1 MLFGTKSVG
10 SKAEKRAFFS
20 NKINGSRGL
29 EGSDPTGTTLPRRDF
44 LIMKSYLSG
53 KKNRRITVLT
63 FVACYLPGYKSGGP
77 VRTIANMVRHLGD
90 EFDFW
95 IVARDRDAFDTKSY
109 SGVKVDDWNTVGKA
123 QVFYASPGFMTIKN
137 ISRLIRQIP
146 HDVLYLN
153 SFFNFR
159 FSILPLVA
167 RRFGLLPDKPV
178 ILASRG
184 EFSQGALGLKA
195 RKKQIYLSSANTLGL
210 YNNMIWQAS
219 SEHEVNDIKREMGKR
234 IQKISIAPDL
244 PSAVPQLPVMQQC
257 SDTHSD
263 CPLKIIFLSR
273 ISPMKNLDYALGV
286 LAQVKAEIQFD
297 LYGIVDDQE
306 YWRQCRDLIE
316 GLPENIRVEY
326 KGCIVHEKVFEIFSQ
341 YDLFFLPTKG
351 ENFGHVIYESLS
363 AGTPPLISDQTPWRD
378 FEEKGVG
385 WVLSLDDMGAFVRT
399 IEQFVRIDCKSRC
412 AMRERARQYAVEVNQ
427 NSAVLQANKDLFLTA
442 LG

>member
-1 MLFGTKSVG
+1 M
-10 SKAEKRAFFS
+10 
-20 NKINGSRGL
+20 NKLNI
-29 EGSDPTGTTLPRRDF
+29 
-44 LIMKSYLSG
+44 
-53 KKNRRITVLT
+53 LT
-63 FVACYLPGYKSGGP
+63 FVAYYLPGYKSGGP
-77 VRTIANMVRHLGD
+77 VRTIANMVESLSS
-90 EFDFW
+90 DFHFK
-95 IVARDRDAFDTKSY
+95 IITSDRDSFETDSY
-109 SGVKVDDWNTVGKA
+109 PDIQVNAWNRVGQA
-123 QVFYASPGFMTIKN
+123 DVFYISPHKRTLVYF
-137 ISRLIRQIP
+137 RQILQDTEY
-146 HDVLYLN
+146 DVLYLN
-153 SFFNFR
+153 SLFATQFT
-159 FSILPLVA
+159 IKPLML
-167 RRFGLLPDKPV
+167 RRLGLIPGKPV
-178 ILASRG
+178 VIAPRG

-195 RKKQIYLSSANTLGL
+195 RKKHIYLSLANIFGL
-210 YNNMIWQAS
+210 YNNMTWQAS

-234 IQKISIAPDL
+234 VHKVSIAPNL

-385 WVLSLDDMGAFVRT
+385 WVLSLDDMSEFVRT
-399 IEQFVRIDCKSRC
+399 IDQFVRIDCKSRC

>member
-1 MLFGTKSVG
+1 ML
-10 SKAEKRAFFS
+10 R
-20 NKINGSRGL
+20 RLGL
-29 EGSDPTGTTLPRRDF
+29 
-44 LIMKSYLSG
+44 I
-53 KKNRRITVLT
+53 
-63 FVACYLPGYKSGGP
+63 
-77 VRTIANMVRHLGD
+77 
-90 EFDFW
+90 
-95 IVARDRDAFDTKSY
+95 
-109 SGVKVDDWNTVGKA
+109 
-123 QVFYASPGFMTIKN
+123 
-137 ISRLIRQIP
+137 
-146 HDVLYLN
+146 
-153 SFFNFR
+153 
-159 FSILPLVA
+159 
-167 RRFGLLPDKPV
+167 PDKPV
-178 ILASRG
+178 VIAPRG

-273 ISPMKNLDYALGV
+273 ISPKKNLDYALGV

-399 IEQFVRIDCKSRC
+399 IDQFVRIDCKSRC